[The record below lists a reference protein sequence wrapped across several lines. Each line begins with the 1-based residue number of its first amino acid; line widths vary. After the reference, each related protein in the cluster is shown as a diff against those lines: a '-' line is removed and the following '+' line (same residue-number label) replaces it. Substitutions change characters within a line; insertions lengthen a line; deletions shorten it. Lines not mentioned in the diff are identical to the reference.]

1 MTSAKPTPNLRPPF
15 FIELMDS
22 ESGNT
27 YRQTVP
33 ASTPLTRLPSLA
45 QAFQAE
51 LGLTLSTWRVGITSE
66 ISTYLSFP
74 MPTPEPA
81 Q

>member
-1 MTSAKPTPNLRPPF
+1 MSTPTHSHTPRSPF

-33 ASTPLTRLPSLA
+33 ASTPLTQLPNLA
-45 QAFQAE
+45 LTFQNE
-51 LGLTLSTWRVGITSE
+51 LDLTLTTWRVGINME

-74 MPTPEPA
+74 IPAPEQA
-81 Q
+81 

>member
-1 MTSAKPTPNLRPPF
+1 MSKNPNPPSPF

-33 ASTPLTRLPSLA
+33 ASTPLTQLPNLA
-45 QAFQAE
+45 QAFQQE
-51 LGLTLSTWRVGITSE
+51 LGLTLSTWRAGITRE
-66 ISTYLSFP
+66 ISTYLCFP
-74 MPTPEPA
+74 MPTLEQA
-81 Q
+81 